1 MGYVIGDVHI
11 DVILTEDDD
20 YSTPATD
27 HALEDNTE
35 MSDHVTKDPRTLNL
49 ECIVI
54 DPDNQKINKLRQ
66 YQENADIIDYNN
78 LTQLQHIVIENTNVS
93 RSADIKDGYNLS
105 ISFKQIKVAYR
116 KQVVLT
122 SGAVERATR
131 NKQQMG
137 LHIPKETSKE
147 GKD

>member
-11 DVILTEDDD
+11 DVILSEDDE

-78 LTQLQHIVIENTNVS
+78 LTRLQHIVIENTSVS

-105 ISFKQIKVAYR
+105 ISFKQIKTAKRKRVA
-116 KQVVLT
+116 LS
-122 SGAVERATR
+122 SGAVARATQ
-131 NKQQMG
+131 NKKRMG
-137 LHIPKETSKE
+137 LHIPKETKKE
-147 GKD
+147 GKK

>member
-1 MGYVIGDVHI
+1 
-11 DVILTEDDD
+11 
-20 YSTPATD
+20 
-27 HALEDNTE
+27 

-78 LTQLQHIVIENTNVS
+78 LTRLQHIVIENTSVS

-116 KQVVLT
+116 KQVTLT

-131 NKQQMG
+131 NKQKMG

>member
-11 DVILTEDDD
+11 DVILTEDDE

-35 MSDHVTKDPRTLNL
+35 MSDHVTKDPRTLTL
-49 ECIVI
+49 DCIVI

-66 YQENADIIDYNN
+66 YQENAEIIDYNN
-78 LTQLQHIVIENTNVS
+78 LTRLQHIVIENTSVS

-105 ISFKQIKVAYR
+105 INFKQIKVAYR

-122 SGAVERATR
+122 SGAAERATR
-131 NKQQMG
+131 NKQKMG
-137 LHIPKETSKE
+137 LHIPKETKKE
-147 GKD
+147 DKK